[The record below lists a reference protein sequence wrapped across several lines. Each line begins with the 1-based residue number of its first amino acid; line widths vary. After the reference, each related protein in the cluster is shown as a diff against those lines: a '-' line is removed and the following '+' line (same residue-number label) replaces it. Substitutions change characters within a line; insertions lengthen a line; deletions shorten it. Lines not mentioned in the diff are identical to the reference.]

1 MRGAE
6 ELGTFLLLL
15 LLFVFGA
22 PTMFMFV
29 APEVYVRMLS
39 HIQRGVWRDREEE
52 EEEKGIGEGG
62 AGARRVELVVAG
74 YDDERAS
81 ALRAFYAKNWLL
93 IPRR

>member
-62 AGARRVELVVAG
+62 GRGEWSWWLLAMMMS
-74 YDDERAS
+74 ERAHYVH
-81 ALRAFYAKNWLL
+81 FT
-93 IPRR
+93 RRIGC